1 MTFESLSPL
10 AQEVVRV
17 YNSESKWLGDRMSPP
32 RYMVIAEVLR
42 AIANHYHEEDE
53 MRRYMPL
60 QSLLSVADELEALS
74 RGEFND

>member
-1 MTFESLSPL
+1 MTSLSPL
-10 AQEVVRV
+10 AQEVIRV
-17 YNSESKWLGDRMSPP
+17 YNSDSKWIGDKIPRP
-32 RYMVIAEVLR
+32 RYKAIADVLR
-42 AIANHYHEEDE
+42 TIANHYHEEDE